1 MPRPDRVPIIEAI
14 QEIREDRLTISYVTS
29 TRMGHEI
36 QIADDA
42 VSLIFEHLEAN
53 RDCAEKGVDLFIHSN
68 GGSGT
73 VPWRIVNL
81 VRQYTKSFAVLVP
94 HRAFSAATLIALGAD
109 EIVMHKMGCLGPID
123 PSVCT
128 SSARMGHFG
137 FQVKRQSE
145 PMLIGLV

>member
-1 MPRPDRVPIIEAI
+1 MPIIEAI
-14 QEIREDRLTISYVTS
+14 QEIREGLLTISYVTS
-29 TRMGHEI
+29 TRTGHEI

-42 VSLIFEHLEAN
+42 VSLIFEHLEAS
-53 RDCAEKGVDLFIHSN
+53 RDRAEKGVDLFIHSN

-81 VRQYTKSFAVLVP
+81 VRQYTKNFAVLVP

-123 PSVCT
+123 PSV
-128 SSARMGHFG
+128 ANAFNPQNPQNPGHLVPISVEDG
-137 FQVKRQSE
+137 VIVKS
-145 PMLIGLV
+145 GV